1 MSSLNPPVDEQVGR
15 TRLPNGIRVLT
26 DRADFAQ
33 GVSIVAHVDVG
44 SRDDPDESSGL
55 AHVLEHMAFRAT
67 SKWDSVEMMALVE
80 QTGGELNAYTT
91 AESTAYEVYLPH
103 EFLDL
108 GVEILGELVGRP
120 VLNEDDLRRERS
132 VLIEEYLA
140 AEDELAG
147 IAGERIIS
155 SALGDHA
162 LGRAVRGRIDH
173 LESMSESDLR
183 SFHRDGYVASNLTI
197 AASGRVDAEAL
208 NDAVMKHFD
217 GVAMGAP
224 ASKAPPEIM
233 PGVVSLVPRD
243 ADQVH
248 LVYAWPGHCAA
259 HVDQPAID
267 LALFVLG
274 GGMSSR
280 LICDL
285 REDRGLVYNVGA
297 WSTGWSD
304 CGLIGVTT
312 SCGPS
317 RAEEVHGRVLAHI
330 ERLAAAAPAPVE
342 LDIALGAITGQLR
355 LEADSLDGRVGRL
368 LADETTFGRIV
379 PIPEVVES
387 YRRVDAQGVHEA
399 IAGLLA
405 ATPHV
410 VALGPIDNLTI
421 SVD

>member
-1 MSSLNPPVDEQVGR
+1 
-15 TRLPNGIRVLT
+15 
-26 DRADFAQ
+26 
-33 GVSIVAHVDVG
+33 
-44 SRDDPDESSGL
+44 
-55 AHVLEHMAFRAT
+55 
-67 SKWDSVEMMALVE
+67 
-80 QTGGELNAYTT
+80 
-91 AESTAYEVYLPH
+91 
-103 EFLDL
+103 
-108 GVEILGELVGRP
+108 
-120 VLNEDDLRRERS
+120 
-132 VLIEEYLA
+132 
-140 AEDELAG
+140 
-147 IAGERIIS
+147 
-155 SALGDHA
+155 
-162 LGRAVRGRIDH
+162 
-173 LESMSESDLR
+173 MSESDLR

-208 NDAVMKHFD
+208 NDAVVKHFD

-233 PGVVSLVPRD
+233 PGVVSLVPRDAEQRRPGLRAVGQGGRHDGVAMGAPAPKTPPEIMPGGVSLVPRD